1 MYKLYLNILYIMKII
16 QKDQGS
22 VFLFQHTKT
31 FNKKN
36 EPSARASPLEK
47 NKPVKVMN
55 KQNRFI

>member
-1 MYKLYLNILYIMKII
+1 MKVI

-22 VFLFQHTKT
+22 VFLFQHTKA